1 MAQRLY
7 YGNAPPPT
15 SPLEGEELE
24 QVLVLA
30 DE

>member
-15 SPLEGEELE
+15 TVLEGEDLE
-24 QVLVLA
+24 EALVLS
-30 DE
+30 EE